1 MGPGPKSSQSSVAK
15 DGSKGNPPAEDSK
28 RVGIFQSA
36 VRSNLSQSFRPVK
49 KIGLMTSVSD
59 IDIAVTVVKWILK

>member
-15 DGSKGNPPAEDSK
+15 DGSKGYPPAEDSK

-36 VRSNLSQSFRPVK
+36 VRSNLHNPSGLNCEKDRVDDFRFQ
-49 KIGLMTSVSD
+49 
-59 IDIAVTVVKWILK
+59 ILILLLLS